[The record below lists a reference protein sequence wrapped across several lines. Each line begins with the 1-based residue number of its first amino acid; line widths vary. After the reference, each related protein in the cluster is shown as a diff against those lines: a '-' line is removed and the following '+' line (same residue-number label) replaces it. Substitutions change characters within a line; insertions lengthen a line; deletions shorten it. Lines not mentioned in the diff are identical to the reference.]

1 MKTFLFKIFYFI
13 YISGNLSSRIS
24 YLEPQGELK
33 NFFLSFKFVCSLP
46 NKLNNDSDENDFS

>member
-1 MKTFLFKIFYFI
+1 MKTFLFKIFYFTN
-13 YISGNLSSRIS
+13 ISGN
-24 YLEPQGELK
+24 LK